1 MMAASATAH
10 LRTTGLHC
18 QSCSMLVK
26 MELED
31 LPGVDSA
38 SSDFNT
44 GMTDVVYDP
53 QLVSVEALV
62 AAVVAAGYGAELAE

>member
-1 MMAASATAH
+1 MSASATAH
-10 LRTTGLHC
+10 LHTTGLHC
-18 QSCSMLVK
+18 QSCSMLVQ

-31 LPGVDSA
+31 LPGVTSA
-38 SSDFNT
+38 VSDFRT

-53 QLVSVEALV
+53 DLVTVESLV

>member
-1 MMAASATAH
+1 MADTATIT

-31 LPGVDSA
+31 LGGVESA
-38 SSDFNT
+38 SADFST
-44 GMTDVVYDP
+44 GLTQVVYDP
-53 QLVSVEALV
+53 SVVTVEALI
-62 AAVVAAGYGAELAE
+62 AAVVAAGYGAEVA